1 MSNHSNFTNN
11 TKEPSDE
18 DDNTIGLI
26 IVGITVGPIILSGLI
41 FITYMIYKYCLTPWY
56 KNIKNRI
63 KTYYIWV
70 LKKKRIILN
79 NCYEYE
85 LNRENRIR
93 DLELGNIQPEITK
106 DNGKV
111 KKLDKNEKKE
121 VNPNEICSI
130 CFDEIGTKKISK
142 LACGHLFH
150 QKCITQWTQTDE
162 NNNNCPFCRAVI
174 ENDMF
179 LV

>member
-1 MSNHSNFTNN
+1 MSNHSNLTNHTN
-11 TKEPSDE
+11 EPSE
-18 DDNTIGLI
+18 DGDGTVGI
-26 IVGITVGPIILSGLI
+26 IVSCLVGGPILLAALC
-41 FITYMIYKYCLTPWY
+41 FISYMIHKNCLKPWY

-70 LKKKRIILN
+70 LKKKRAILN
-79 NCYEYE
+79 TCFQEE
-85 LNRENRIR
+85 LNREIRNR
-93 DLELGNIQPEITK
+93 ELRRIEPEITK

-111 KKLDKNEKKE
+111 KKLDKKEKKE

-130 CFDEIGTKKISK
+130 CYEEIGTKKISK

-150 QKCITQWTQTDE
+150 QKCITDWTQVNE
-162 NNNNCPFCRAVI
+162 NNNNCPFCRAEI

-179 LV
+179 IV

>member
-1 MSNHSNFTNN
+1 MSNHSNLTNHTN
-11 TKEPSDE
+11 EPSQEGDE
-18 DDNTIGLI
+18 TVGI
-26 IVGITVGPIILSGLI
+26 IVSCLVGGPILI
-41 FITYMIYKYCLTPWY
+41 AALCFISYMIYKNCLKPWY

-70 LKKKRIILN
+70 LKKKRTILN
-79 NCYEYE
+79 TCFQDE
-85 LNRENRIR
+85 LNREIRNR
-93 DLELGNIQPEITK
+93 ELRRIEPEITK

-111 KKLDKNEKKE
+111 KKLDKKEKKE

-130 CFDEIGTKKISK
+130 CYEEIGTKKISK

-150 QKCITQWTQTDE
+150 QKCITDWTQVNE
-162 NNNNCPFCRAVI
+162 NNNNCPFCRAEI

-179 LV
+179 IV